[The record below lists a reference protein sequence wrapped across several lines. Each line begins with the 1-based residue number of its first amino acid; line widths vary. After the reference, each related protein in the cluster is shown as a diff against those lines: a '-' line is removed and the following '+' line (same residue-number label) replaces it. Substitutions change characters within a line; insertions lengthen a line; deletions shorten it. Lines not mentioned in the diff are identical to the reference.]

1 MDFTNLREHYQKLLD
16 YLSEDDYTESYVRR
30 VKENVLWI
38 LRNEENNSW
47 QSYLDVY
54 EARVQKSY
62 SKLYKK
68 NLRQAFTAIQQ
79 FDLYKEYPNRRPKN
93 SLIKHGAYHQLIPE
107 YKEIVDYYTSST
119 KVSDLKENT
128 IKGNVSS
135 ASSFFLAM
143 QKRGLLSIGSIG
155 EEDTLSFFLDEEG
168 NLSKCSSYKKSIAS
182 VLKIAAEWRKDEC
195 ARLLAY
201 LPQIR
206 PRRKNIKFLTPEEVE
221 AIRSAIDDE
230 NSGLSLR
237 NRAIGKLLLYT
248 GIRGCDIA
256 EMKCDSID
264 WEADEIHISQQQK
277 TGQPLVLPL
286 TATIGNSILDYLEN
300 ERPDSTDDHLF
311 LSEQYPHYPFKA
323 KAVWYQSSK
332 IYEVAAIRQE
342 EGDRRGTHLFRHNVA
357 TSLLNNG
364 VARPIITETLG
375 QTDPVSLNPYLHAAF
390 VHLKESA
397 LSISEFP
404 VSEGVFCV

>member
-1 MDFTNLREHYQKLLD
+1 MDFTNLREHYHKLLD
-16 YLSEDDYTESYVRR
+16 YLAEDGYTESYIRR
-30 VKENVLWI
+30 VNENVLWI
-38 LRNEENNSW
+38 LKNEKNNQW

-54 EARVQKSY
+54 QSRVEKPY
-62 SKLYKK
+62 SELYKK

-79 FDLYKEYPNRRPKN
+79 FDLFDEYPNRRPKN
-93 SLIKHGAYHQLIPE
+93 CLIKHGAYHQLVPE
-107 YKEIVDYYTSST
+107 YKEIIDYYTSSVKIT
-119 KVSDLKENT
+119 DLRENT
-128 IKGNVSS
+128 IKGNVSG

-143 QKRGLLSIGSIG
+143 QNKGLSSIDSIG
-155 EEDTLSFFLDEEG
+155 EEDTLSFFLDDEG

-182 VLKIAAEWRKDEC
+182 VLKIASECWEDEC

-201 LPQIR
+201 LPRIR

-237 NRAIGKLLLYT
+237 NRAIGKLLLLT

-264 WEADEIHISQQQK
+264 WDADEIHILQQQK

-286 TATIGNSILDYLEN
+286 SATIGNSILEYLEN
-300 ERPDSTDDHLF
+300 ERPDSVDDHLF
-311 LSEQYPHYPFKA
+311 LGELYPHYPFKA

-332 IYEVAAIRQE
+332 IYKAASIRQE

-357 TSLLNNG
+357 TSLLDNG
-364 VARPIITETLG
+364 VSRPIITETLG
-375 QTDPVSLNPYLHAAF
+375 HTDPVSLNPYLHAAF
-390 VHLKESA
+390 AHLKGCA
-397 LSISEFP
+397 LSICEFP
-404 VSEGVFCV
+404 IGEGVFHI

>member
-1 MDFTNLREHYQKLLD
+1 MDFINLREHYYKLLN
-16 YLSEDDYTESYVRR
+16 YLAKDGYTESYIRR
-30 VKENVLWI
+30 VKENVNWI
-38 LRNEENNSW
+38 LKNEKNNPW
-47 QSYLDVY
+47 QTYLDVY
-54 EARVQKSY
+54 EARIQKPY
-62 SKLYKK
+62 SELYKK

-79 FDLYKEYPNRRPKN
+79 FDLFEEYPNRMAKN
-93 SLIKHGAYHQLIPE
+93 CLIKHGAYHQLIPE
-107 YKEIVDYYTSST
+107 YKEIVDYYASST
-119 KVSDLKENT
+119 KVGDLKEST
-128 IKGNVSS
+128 VKGNVSC

-143 QKRGLLSIGSIG
+143 QKRGLLNIGSIS
-155 EEDTLSFFLDEEG
+155 EEDTLSFFIDDEG

-182 VLKIAAEWRKDEC
+182 VLKIATEWQEDEC
-195 ARLLAY
+195 VRLLAY

-237 NRAIGKLLLYT
+237 DRAIGKLLLFT
-248 GIRGCDIA
+248 GVRGCDIA
-256 EMKCDSID
+256 GMRCDSID
-264 WEADEIHISQQQK
+264 WEADEIRIPQQQK

-286 TATIGNSILDYLEN
+286 TAIVGNSILEYLEN
-300 ERPDSTDDHLF
+300 ERPDSPDDHLF
-311 LSEQYPHYPFKA
+311 LSELYPHYPFKA

-332 IYEVAAIRQE
+332 IYKAAAIRQV

-375 QTDPVSLNPYLHAAF
+375 QSDPVSLNPYLHAAF
-390 VHLKESA
+390 VHLKECA

-404 VSEGVFCV
+404 ISEGVFRI